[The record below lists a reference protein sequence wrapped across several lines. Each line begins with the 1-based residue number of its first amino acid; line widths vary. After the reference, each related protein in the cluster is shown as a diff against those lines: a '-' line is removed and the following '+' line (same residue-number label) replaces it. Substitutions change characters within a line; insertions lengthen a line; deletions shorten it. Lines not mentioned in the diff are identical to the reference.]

1 MIRASHLLAI
11 VAILTA
17 ETAYY
22 AAASPL
28 DPIAHFMRRSN
39 DASYSEA
46 YVATMTPNKFSVD
59 HKAMLRG
66 LNSVKNG
73 LGRLATFDTN
83 EYAHF
88 DNPLQLGFVRP
99 PTVPSFVSLLRSK
112 EQPAPNDQSPSVE
125 GERTGHARFDFWIP
139 L

>member
-1 MIRASHLLAI
+1 MTRASSLFAFVVILA
-11 VAILTA
+11 A
-17 ETAYY
+17 ETAYN

-28 DPIAHFMRRSN
+28 DPIAHFMRRSD

-59 HKAMLRG
+59 HKAVLRG

-73 LGRLATFDTN
+73 LSRLATFDTN

-99 PTVPSFVSLLRSK
+99 PTVPFVSLLRSK
-112 EQPAPNDQSPSVE
+112 EQPAPKNQNPSGE
-125 GERTGHARFDFWIP
+125 GESSGHGRFDFWIP

>member
-1 MIRASHLLAI
+1 MIRTAYIFAL
-11 VAILTA
+11 VAILA
-17 ETAYY
+17 SEY
-22 AAASPL
+22 APYATASPL
-28 DPIAHFMRRSN
+28 DPIAHFMRRSS

-88 DNPLQLGFVRP
+88 DNPLQLGFVSP
-99 PTVPSFVSLLRSK
+99 PTVPLLRSK
-112 EQPAPNDQSPSVE
+112 KQLDSKN
-125 GERTGHARFDFWIP
+125 
-139 L
+139 